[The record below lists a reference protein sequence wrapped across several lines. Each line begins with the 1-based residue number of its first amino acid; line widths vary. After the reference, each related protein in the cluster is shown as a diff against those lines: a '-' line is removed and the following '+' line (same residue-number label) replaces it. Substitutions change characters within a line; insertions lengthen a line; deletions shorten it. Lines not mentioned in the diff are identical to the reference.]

1 MSVHRT
7 IAGALI
13 NKFQCKNK
21 IAQLENFGDDF
32 EYLLEW
38 CKEIRV
44 L

>member
-21 IAQLENFGDDF
+21 TAQLENFADSF
-32 EYLLEW
+32 ESLLTW
-38 CKEIRV
+38 CKEIKV

>member
-13 NKFQCKNK
+13 NKYPCKNK
-21 IAQLENFGDDF
+21 TAQLENFADSF
-32 EYLLEW
+32 ESLLTW